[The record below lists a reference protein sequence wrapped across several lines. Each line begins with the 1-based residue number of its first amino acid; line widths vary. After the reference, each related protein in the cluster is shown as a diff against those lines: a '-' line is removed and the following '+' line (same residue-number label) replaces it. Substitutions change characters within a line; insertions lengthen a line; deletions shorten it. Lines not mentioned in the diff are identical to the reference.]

1 MLNCKCSEKKLTL
14 GIGLISVPSSCSILE
29 GKNVICLQKTTGLSN
44 EIIKKP
50 FISPVQGEP
59 IVIGDQVDRNS
70 KVTEPVIGNVRI
82 FGQKAFSLTVG

>member
-1 MLNCKCSEKKLTL
+1 MFRKKLTL

-29 GKNVICLQKTTGLSN
+29 GKNVKKKNRFVELNHKKT
-44 EIIKKP
+44 

-70 KVTEPVIGNVRI
+70 KVTEPVIGNVKI
-82 FGQKAFSLTVG
+82 FAQKAFSSTVG

>member
-1 MLNCKCSEKKLTL
+1 MFRKLTL

-29 GKNVICLQKTTGLSN
+29 GKNVICLQKTTGLSGK
-44 EIIKKP
+44 IIKP

-70 KVTEPVIGNVRI
+70 KVTEPVIGNVKI
-82 FGQKAFSLTVG
+82 FSQNATLVTVGN

>member
-1 MLNCKCSEKKLTL
+1 MFRKKTHPGYRSDLCAKLLFNPGRQKCDLL
-14 GIGLISVPSSCSILE
+14 A
-29 GKNVICLQKTTGLSN
+29 KTTGLSN

-70 KVTEPVIGNVRI
+70 KVTEPVIGNVKI
-82 FGQKAFSLTVG
+82 FAQKAFSLTVG